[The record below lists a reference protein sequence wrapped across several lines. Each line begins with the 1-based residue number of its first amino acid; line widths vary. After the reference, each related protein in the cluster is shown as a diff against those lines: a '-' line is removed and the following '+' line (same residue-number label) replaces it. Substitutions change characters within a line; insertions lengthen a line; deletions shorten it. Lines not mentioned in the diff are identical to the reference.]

1 MKKFWISYVCF
12 TVALPLLFV
21 QIHFDMGLVVMSYI
35 LSLFTAVGVLVG
47 SLKLKFVVKALL
59 LALISGITAW
69 ITVVATSAPHDRT
82 DFTAP
87 FLLLATLMTIGCLA
101 RAAATESKRQSFL
114 GFIAAVST
122 TAMIVTVI
130 FVRALLPKEEVK
142 VQRNESSR
150 YSDLH
155 FSQRLEN
162 TYPTATNVHSVTTN
176 ALPVPEL
183 KL

>member
-1 MKKFWISYVCF
+1 
-12 TVALPLLFV
+12 
-21 QIHFDMGLVVMSYI
+21 
-35 LSLFTAVGVLVG
+35 
-47 SLKLKFVVKALL
+47 
-59 LALISGITAW
+59 
-69 ITVVATSAPHDRT
+69 
-82 DFTAP
+82 
-87 FLLLATLMTIGCLA
+87 MTIGCLA